1 MRTRYPGVTWY
12 KDRRKW
18 RVRFRH
24 KGDRYDVGCYEG
36 EEEAARAHDDFV
48 RANGLDRPLHFPA
61 GQRGLER
68 IPPRETAAGVRV
80 VRITAEV
87 PRALSKVQDG
97 TLRSGQHFPTL
108 LWVCC
113 CCC

>member
-1 MRTRYPGVTWY
+1 VANHPLGKTGFSMQGGVASSLALGKRTRYPGVTWY

-24 KGDRYDVGCYEG
+24 KGDSYDLGCYEG

-61 GQRGLER
+61 GQGEVSSGVFRER
-68 IPPRETAAGVRV
+68 PRQEF
-80 VRITAEV
+80 E
-87 PRALSKVQDG
+87 
-97 TLRSGQHFPTL
+97 
-108 LWVCC
+108 
-113 CCC
+113 